1 MRVWYNRTFSSV
13 NAAIKLIREADTE
26 GRFTIIHSNA
36 NRHAPAARLAHEFHV
51 EPTGLKGDAYVDW
64 CLRFCRDH
72 HIDIFVPGREATLL
86 AAEHARFADIQ
97 TRVLSA
103 APPAQLKRIHDK
115 ADFYAATVLPDAP
128 VAAFRPFTTLEQFD
142 AAYAELRPRHAKL
155 CVKPAHGIY
164 GLGFA
169 IVDEERSSAA
179 LLLGGVEYHIG
190 YQDLRRGLGEL
201 VAASGPFKT
210 MLLME
215 FLDGPEYSVDCVGD
229 HGRLV
234 TSVVRRKLPQA
245 GGGQLI
251 DMRQDI
257 LDATA
262 RLAADYQLNGVFN
275 VQFREGGGR
284 PRLLEINPRMS
295 GGIGMACLA
304 GPNLP
309 YIALRG
315 FAEGYDGLEIPA
327 PRHGMR
333 VAEVSVATELA

>member
-13 NAAIKLIREADTE
+13 YAAIKLIREADTE
-26 GRFTIIHSNA
+26 GRFTLIHSNA
-36 NRHAPAARLAHEFHV
+36 NRHTPAARLAHEFHS
-51 EPTGLKGDAYVDW
+51 EPTGLDNDAYVDW
-64 CLRFCRDH
+64 CLAFCRQH
-72 HIDIFVPGREATLL
+72 RIDIFVPGREATTL
-86 AAEHARFADIQ
+86 AAEHARFADIG

-103 APPAQLKRIHDK
+103 APAPMLKIVHDK
-115 ADFYAATVLPDAP
+115 ARFYADTVLPNAP
-128 VAAFRPFTTLEQFD
+128 VAAFRQFENIEEFD
-142 AAYAELRPRHAKL
+142 AAWNDLRPLHNKL

-169 IVDEERSSAA
+169 IVDEVRSSAA
-179 LLLGGVEYHIG
+179 LLLAGVEYHVG
-190 YQDLRRGLGEL
+190 YEDLRRGLREMGQ
-201 VAASGPFKT
+201 FKT

-229 HGRLV
+229 NGRLV
-234 TSVVRRKLPQA
+234 SAVVRRKLSQA
-245 GGGQLI
+245 GSGQLI

-262 RLAADYQLNGVFN
+262 SLCADYQLNGVFN
-275 VQFREGGGR
+275 AQFREGGGR

-315 FAEGYDGLEIPA
+315 FADGFDGVAVA
-327 PRHGMR
+327 PVANGMR
-333 VAEVSVATELA
+333 VAELSIPTELP

>member
-26 GRFTIIHSNA
+26 GRFTIVHSNA

-51 EPTGLKGDAYVDW
+51 EPTGLRGDAYVDW
-64 CLRFCRDH
+64 CLAFCRDQK
-72 HIDIFVPGREATLL
+72 IDIFVPGREATTL
-86 AAEHARFADIQ
+86 AAEHARFADVG

-128 VAAFRPFTTLEQFD
+128 VAAFRPFETLEQFD
-142 AAYAELRPRHAKL
+142 AAYAELRPQHAKL

-190 YQDLRRGLGEL
+190 YQDLRRGLREL
-201 VAASGPFKT
+201 GSFKT

-234 TSVVRRKLPQA
+234 TSVVRRKLPQT
-245 GGGQLI
+245 GSGQLI

-262 RLAADYQLNGVFN
+262 RLCANYELNGVFN

-295 GGIGMACLA
+295 GGVGMACLA

>member
-13 NAAIKLIREADTE
+13 YAAIKLIREADSE
-26 GRFTIIHSNA
+26 GRYTIVHSNP
-36 NRHAPAARLAHEFHV
+36 NRHAPAARLAHEFHL
-51 EPTGLKGDAYVDW
+51 EPTGLKGDAYIDW
-64 CLRFCRDH
+64 CLGFCREH
-72 HIDIFVPGREATLL
+72 RIDVFVPGREATTL
-86 AAEHARFADIQ
+86 AAEHARFADVG

-128 VAAFRPFTTLEQFD
+128 VAAFRPFETLEQFD
-142 AAYAELRPRHAKL
+142 AAYAELRPQFKKL

-179 LLLGGVEYHIG
+179 LLIKGVEYHIG
-190 YQDLRRGLGEL
+190 YQDLRRGLAEMDTF
-201 VAASGPFKT
+201 PT

-234 TSVVRRKLPQA
+234 SAVVRRKLPQA

-262 RLAADYQLNGVFN
+262 RLCADYQLNGVFN
-275 VQFREGGGR
+275 AQFREGGGR

-315 FAEGYDGLEIPA
+315 FADGYDGLEIPA

-333 VAEVSVATELA
+333 VAEISVATELA

>member
-64 CLRFCRDH
+64 CLTFCRDH
-72 HIDIFVPGREATLL
+72 GIDVFVPGREATTL
-86 AAEHARFADIQ
+86 AAEHARFADVG

-128 VAAFRPFTTLEQFD
+128 VAAFRPFENLEQFD
-142 AAYAELRPRHAKL
+142 AAYAELRPHYKKL
-155 CVKPAHGIY
+155 CIKPAHGIY

-179 LLLGGVEYHIG
+179 LLMKGVEYHIG
-190 YQDLRRGLGEL
+190 YQDLRRGL
-201 VAASGPFKT
+201 ADMDTFPT

-234 TSVVRRKLPQA
+234 SAVVRRKLPQA
-245 GGGQLI
+245 GSGQLI

-262 RLAADYQLNGVFN
+262 TLAADYQLNGVFN
-275 VQFREGGGR
+275 AQFREGGGR

-315 FAEGYDGLEIPA
+315 FACGYDDLDIPT

>member
-64 CLRFCRDH
+64 CLAFCRDRK
-72 HIDIFVPGREATLL
+72 IDVFVPGREATTL
-86 AAEHARFADIQ
+86 AAEHARFADVG

-128 VAAFRPFTTLEQFD
+128 VAAFRPFENLEQFD
-142 AAYAELRPRHAKL
+142 AAYAALRPQHAKL
-155 CVKPAHGIY
+155 CIKPAHGIY

-179 LLLGGVEYHIG
+179 LLMKGVEYHIG
-190 YQDLRRGLGEL
+190 YHDLRRGLAEMD
-201 VAASGPFKT
+201 AFPT

-234 TSVVRRKLPQA
+234 SAVVRRKLPQA
-245 GGGQLI
+245 GSGQLI

-257 LDATA
+257 LDATS
-262 RLAADYQLNGVFN
+262 RLCADYQLNGVFN
-275 VQFREGGGR
+275 AQFREGGGR

-315 FAEGYDGLEIPA
+315 FAEGYDGLEVPT

>member
-64 CLRFCRDH
+64 CMAFCRDQR
-72 HIDIFVPGREATLL
+72 IDIFVPGREATTL
-86 AAEHARFADIQ
+86 AAEHARFADIG

-103 APPAQLKRIHDK
+103 APPDMLKLVHDK
-115 ADFYAATVLPDAP
+115 ARFYAETVLPEAP
-128 VAAFRPFTTLEQFD
+128 VAEFRAFRNLAEFD
-142 AAYAELRPRHAKL
+142 AAYADLRPRHAKL
-155 CVKPAHGIY
+155 CVKPSHGIY

-179 LLLGGVEYHIG
+179 LLMKGVEYHIG

-201 VAASGPFKT
+201 GDVDT

-229 HGRLV
+229 HGRLAAA
-234 TSVVRRKLPQA
+234 VVRRKLPQGGA
-245 GGGQLI
+245 GQMI

-262 RLAADYQLNGVFN
+262 RLCAAYRLNGVFN
-275 VQFREGGGR
+275 AQFREGGGR

-315 FAEGYDGLEIPA
+315 FADGFDAVAVPA

-333 VAEVSVATELA
+333 VAEVAVATELA

>member
-64 CLRFCRDH
+64 CLAFCRDQK
-72 HIDIFVPGREATLL
+72 IDIFVPGREATLL
-86 AAEHARFADIQ
+86 AAEHARFADIK

-128 VAAFRPFTTLEQFD
+128 VAAFRPFATLEQFD
-142 AAYAELRPRHAKL
+142 AAYAELRPQHAKL

-179 LLLGGVEYHIG
+179 LLMKGVEYHIG
-190 YQDLRRGLGEL
+190 YQDLRRGL
-201 VAASGPFKT
+201 ADMDTFPT

-229 HGRLV
+229 HGRLAAA
-234 TSVVRRKLPQA
+234 VVRRKLPQS
-245 GGGQLI
+245 GSGQLI

-262 RLAADYQLNGVFN
+262 RLCADYQLNGVFN
-275 VQFREGGGR
+275 AQFREGGGR

-333 VAEVSVATELA
+333 VAEISVATELA

>member
-26 GRFTIIHSNA
+26 GRFTIVHSNA

-64 CLRFCRDH
+64 CLAFCRDH
-72 HIDIFVPGREATLL
+72 RIDVFVPGREATTL
-86 AAEHARFADIQ
+86 AAEHARFADVGA
-97 TRVLSA
+97 RVLSA

-128 VAAFRPFTTLEQFD
+128 VAAFRPFGSLEQFD
-142 AAYAELRPRHAKL
+142 AAYAELRPQHAKL

-179 LLLGGVEYHIG
+179 LLMKGVEYHIG
-190 YQDLRRGLGEL
+190 YQDLRRGL
-201 VAASGPFKT
+201 ADMDTFPT

-234 TSVVRRKLPQA
+234 SAVVRRKLPQA
-245 GGGQLI
+245 GSGQLI

-262 RLAADYQLNGVFN
+262 RLCADYELNGVFN
-275 VQFREGGGR
+275 AQFREGGGR

-315 FAEGYDGLEIPA
+315 FAEGYDGLEIPT

>member
-1 MRVWYNRTFSSV
+1 M
-13 NAAIKLIREADTE
+13 
-26 GRFTIIHSNA
+26 
-36 NRHAPAARLAHEFHV
+36 
-51 EPTGLKGDAYVDW
+51 
-64 CLRFCRDH
+64 
-72 HIDIFVPGREATLL
+72 PGREATLL
-86 AAEHARFADIQ
+86 AAEHARFADIK

-128 VAAFRPFTTLEQFD
+128 VAAFRPFATLEQFD
-142 AAYAELRPRHAKL
+142 AAYAELRPHHAKL

-179 LLLGGVEYHIG
+179 LLIKGVEYHIG

-201 VAASGPFKT
+201 ETFNT

-234 TSVVRRKLPQA
+234 TGVVRRKLPQA
-245 GGGQLI
+245 GSGQLI

-257 LDATA
+257 LDATT

>member
-64 CLRFCRDH
+64 CLAFCRDQK
-72 HIDIFVPGREATLL
+72 IDIFVPGREATVL
-86 AAEHARFADIQ
+86 AAEHARFADIK

-128 VAAFRPFTTLEQFD
+128 VAAFRPFETLEQFD
-142 AAYAELRPRHAKL
+142 AAYAELRPHHAKL

-201 VAASGPFKT
+201 GSFKT

-234 TSVVRRKLPQA
+234 TGVVRRKLPQA
-245 GGGQLI
+245 GSGQLI

-333 VAEVSVATELA
+333 VAEIGVATELA

>member
-13 NAAIKLIREADTE
+13 NAAIKLIREADTD

-64 CLRFCRDH
+64 CLTFCRDH
-72 HIDIFVPGREATLL
+72 RVDIFVPGREATVL
-86 AAEHARFADIQ
+86 AAEHARFADIK

-103 APPAQLKRIHDK
+103 APPDKLKLVHDK
-115 ADFYAATVLPDAP
+115 ARFYADTVLPDAP
-128 VAAFRPFTTLEQFD
+128 VAEFRPFENLAQFD

-155 CVKPAHGIY
+155 CVKPSHGIY

-169 IVDEERSSAA
+169 IIDEERSSAA
-179 LLLGGVEYHIG
+179 LLMKGVEYHIG
-190 YQDLRRGLGEL
+190 YQDLRRGLAEMQDF
-201 VAASGPFKT
+201 ST

-229 HGRLV
+229 HGRLAAA
-234 TSVVRRKLPQA
+234 VVRRKLPQA
-245 GGGQLI
+245 GSGQLI

-262 RLAADYQLNGVFN
+262 RLCADYRLNGVFN
-275 VQFREGGGR
+275 AQFREGGGR

-295 GGIGMACLA
+295 GGVGMACLA

-315 FAEGYDGLEIPA
+315 FADGFDGFAVPEV
-327 PRHGMR
+327 RNGMR

>member
-13 NAAIKLIREADTE
+13 YAAIKLIREADTE
-26 GRFTIIHSNA
+26 GRYTIVHSNP
-36 NRHAPAARLAHEFHV
+36 NRHAPAARLAHEFHL
-51 EPTGLKGDAYVDW
+51 EPTGLKGDAYIDW
-64 CLRFCRDH
+64 CLAFCRDH
-72 HIDIFVPGREATLL
+72 KIDVFVPGREATTL
-86 AAEHARFADIQ
+86 AAEHARFADVG

-128 VAAFRPFTTLEQFD
+128 VAAFRPFENIEQFD
-142 AAYAELRPRHAKL
+142 AAYAELRPHHAKL

-179 LLLGGVEYHIG
+179 LLLAGVEYHIG

-201 VAASGPFKT
+201 GTFKT

-229 HGRLV
+229 AGRLV
-234 TSVVRRKLPQA
+234 AAVVRRKLPQA
-245 GGGQLI
+245 GSGQLI

-262 RLAADYQLNGVFN
+262 RLCADYGLNGVFN
-275 VQFREGGGR
+275 AQFREGGGR

-315 FAEGYDGLEIPA
+315 FADGYQGLEIPA

-333 VAEVSVATELA
+333 VAELSIATELA

>member
-13 NAAIKLIREADTE
+13 YAALRLIRQADTE
-26 GRFTIIHSNA
+26 GRFTLIHSNA
-36 NRHAPAARLAHEFHV
+36 NRHTPAARLAHEFHT
-51 EPTGLKGDAYVDW
+51 EPTGLDSDAYVDW
-64 CLRFCRDH
+64 CMAFCREQRV
-72 HIDIFVPGREATLL
+72 DIFVPGREATTL
-86 AAEHARFADIQ
+86 AAEHARFADIG

-103 APPAQLKRIHDK
+103 APAPMLKTVHDK
-115 ADFYAATVLPDAP
+115 ARFYADTVLPDAP
-128 VAAFRPFTTLEQFD
+128 VAAFRRFENIEQFD
-142 AAYAELRPRHAKL
+142 AAWDELRPHHKKL

-169 IVDEERSSAA
+169 VVDEVRSSAA
-179 LLLGGVEYHIG
+179 LLLAGVEYHVG
-190 YQDLRRGLGEL
+190 YQDLRRGLSEL
-201 VAASGPFKT
+201 GNFKT

-229 HGRLV
+229 HGRLAAA
-234 TSVVRRKLPQA
+234 VVRRKLAHA

-262 RLAADYQLNGVFN
+262 RLCADYQLNGVFN
-275 VQFREGGGR
+275 AQFREGGGR

-315 FAEGYDGLEIPA
+315 FADGFDNVSIA
-327 PRHGMR
+327 PVTNGMR
-333 VAEVSVATELA
+333 VAELSTPTELP

>member
-36 NRHAPAARLAHEFHV
+36 NRHAPAARLAHEFQV

-64 CLRFCRDH
+64 CLTFCRNH
-72 HIDIFVPGREATLL
+72 KIDVFVPGREATTL
-86 AAEHARFADIQ
+86 AAEHARFADVG

-128 VAAFRPFTTLEQFD
+128 VAAFRPFENLEGFD
-142 AAYAELRPRHAKL
+142 AAYAELRPHYKKL
-155 CVKPAHGIY
+155 CIKPAHGIY

-179 LLLGGVEYHIG
+179 LLMKGVEYHIG
-190 YQDLRRGLGEL
+190 YQDLRRGL
-201 VAASGPFKT
+201 ADMDTFPT

-229 HGRLV
+229 HGRLAAA
-234 TSVVRRKLPQA
+234 VVRRKLPQA
-245 GGGQLI
+245 GSGQLI

-262 RLAADYQLNGVFN
+262 RLCADYQLNGVFN
-275 VQFREGGGR
+275 AQFREGGGR

-315 FAEGYDGLEIPA
+315 FADGYEGLAIPT

>member
-36 NRHAPAARLAHEFHV
+36 NRHAPAARLAHEFYV

-142 AAYAELRPRHAKL
+142 AAYAELRPQHAKL

-169 IVDEERSSAA
+169 IVDEARSSAA

-315 FAEGYDGLEIPA
+315 L
-327 PRHGMR
+327 
-333 VAEVSVATELA
+333 TEMCGSIAQAIILKLRRRQIQQYAVV

>member
-13 NAAIKLIREADTE
+13 YAAIKLIREADTE
-26 GRFTIIHSNA
+26 GRYTIVHSSP

-51 EPTGLKGDAYVDW
+51 EPTGLKGDAYIDW
-64 CLRFCRDH
+64 CLTFCRDH
-72 HIDIFVPGREATLL
+72 KIDVFVPGREATTL
-86 AAEHARFADIQ
+86 AAEHARFADVG

-115 ADFYAATVLPDAP
+115 ADFYAETVLPDAP
-128 VAAFRPFTTLEQFD
+128 VAAFRPFETLEEFD
-142 AAYAELRPRHAKL
+142 AAYAELRPQFKKL

-169 IVDEERSSAA
+169 IVDEQRSSAA

-201 VAASGPFKT
+201 GTFKT

-215 FLDGPEYSVDCVGD
+215 FLDGSEYSVDCVGD

-234 TSVVRRKLPQA
+234 AAVVRRKLAQA
-245 GGGQLI
+245 GSGQLI

-262 RLAADYQLNGVFN
+262 RLCADYQLNGVFN

-315 FAEGYDGLEIPA
+315 FAHGYDGLAIPA

-333 VAEVSVATELA
+333 VAELSVATELA

>member
-26 GRFTIIHSNA
+26 GRFTIVHSNA

-64 CLRFCRDH
+64 CLTFCRDH
-72 HIDIFVPGREATLL
+72 KIDVFVPGREATTL
-86 AAEHARFADIQ
+86 AAEHARFADVG

-128 VAAFRPFTTLEQFD
+128 VAAFRPFETLEQFD
-142 AAYAELRPRHAKL
+142 AAYAELRPQHAKL

-201 VAASGPFKT
+201 GSFKT

-229 HGRLV
+229 HGRLAAA
-234 TSVVRRKLPQA
+234 VVRRKLPQA
-245 GGGQLI
+245 GSGQLI

-262 RLAADYQLNGVFN
+262 RLCADYELNGVFN

-295 GGIGMACLA
+295 GGVGMACLA

-315 FAEGYDGLEIPA
+315 FAEGYEGLEIPA

>member
-1 MRVWYNRTFSSV
+1 MRVWFNRTFSSV
-13 NAAIKLIREADTE
+13 YAAIKLIREADID
-26 GRFTIIHSNA
+26 GRFTIVHSNP

-64 CLRFCRDH
+64 CLTFCRDH
-72 HIDIFVPGREATLL
+72 KIDIFVPGREATTL
-86 AAEHARFADIQ
+86 AAEHARFADVG

-103 APPAQLKRIHDK
+103 APPAELKRIHDK

-128 VAAFRPFTTLEQFD
+128 VAAFRRFDNLEQFD
-142 AAYAELRPRHAKL
+142 AAYAELRPQFKKL

-179 LLLGGVEYHIG
+179 LLLAGVEYHIG

-201 VAASGPFKT
+201 ASFKT

-229 HGRLV
+229 NGRLV
-234 TSVVRRKLPQA
+234 AAVVRRKLPQA
-245 GGGQLI
+245 GSGQLI

-262 RLAADYQLNGVFN
+262 RLAADYQLNGIFN
-275 VQFREGGGR
+275 AQFREGGGR

-315 FAEGYDGLEIPA
+315 FADGFNGVEVPPA
-327 PRHGMR
+327 RHGMR
-333 VAEVSVATELA
+333 VAELSVATELA

>member
-64 CLRFCRDH
+64 CLTFCRDQK
-72 HIDIFVPGREATLL
+72 IDIFVPGREATTL
-86 AAEHARFADIQ
+86 AAEHARFADVG

-103 APPAQLKRIHDK
+103 APPAALKRIHDK
-115 ADFYAATVLPDAP
+115 ADFYAATVLPEAP
-128 VAAFRPFTTLEQFD
+128 VAAFRPFENLEQFD
-142 AAYAELRPRHAKL
+142 AAYAELRPQHAKL

-179 LLLGGVEYHIG
+179 LLMKGVEHHIG

-201 VAASGPFKT
+201 DNFAT

-234 TSVVRRKLPQA
+234 SAVVRRKLPQA
-245 GGGQLI
+245 GSGQLI

-257 LDATA
+257 LDATS
-262 RLAADYQLNGVFN
+262 RLCADYQLNGVFN
-275 VQFREGGGR
+275 AQFREGGGR

-315 FAEGYDGLEIPA
+315 FAEGYDGLDIPT

>member
-26 GRFTIIHSNA
+26 GRFTIVHSNA

-64 CLRFCRDH
+64 CLAFCRDQK
-72 HIDIFVPGREATLL
+72 IDIFVPGREATTL
-86 AAEHARFADIQ
+86 AAEHARFADVG

-115 ADFYAATVLPDAP
+115 ADFYAATVLPEAP
-128 VAAFRPFTTLEQFD
+128 VAAFRRFENLEQFD
-142 AAYAELRPRHAKL
+142 AAYAALRPQHAKL
-155 CVKPAHGIY
+155 CIKPAHGIY

-179 LLLGGVEYHIG
+179 LLMKGVEYHIG
-190 YQDLRRGLGEL
+190 YHDLRRGLAEMDTF
-201 VAASGPFKT
+201 PT

-234 TSVVRRKLPQA
+234 SAVVRRKLPQA
-245 GGGQLI
+245 GSGQLI

-257 LDATA
+257 LDATT
-262 RLAADYQLNGVFN
+262 RLCADYRLNGVFN
-275 VQFREGGGR
+275 AQFREGGGR

-315 FAEGYDGLEIPA
+315 FATGYDGLDVPT

>member
-26 GRFTIIHSNA
+26 GRFTIVHSNA

-64 CLRFCRDH
+64 CLAFCRDH
-72 HIDIFVPGREATLL
+72 RIDVFVPGREATTL
-86 AAEHARFADIQ
+86 AAEHARFADVG
-97 TRVLSA
+97 TRMLSA

-128 VAAFRPFTTLEQFD
+128 VAAFRPFENLEQFD
-142 AAYAELRPRHAKL
+142 AAYAELRPQHAKL
-155 CVKPAHGIY
+155 CIKPAHGIY

-179 LLLGGVEYHIG
+179 LLMKGVEYHIG
-190 YQDLRRGLGEL
+190 YQDLRRGL
-201 VAASGPFKT
+201 ADMDTFPT

-234 TSVVRRKLPQA
+234 SAVVRRKLPQA
-245 GGGQLI
+245 GSGQLI

-262 RLAADYQLNGVFN
+262 RLCADYELNGVFN
-275 VQFREGGGR
+275 AQFREGGGR

-315 FAEGYDGLEIPA
+315 FADGYDGLDIPA

>member
-64 CLRFCRDH
+64 CLAFCRDQK
-72 HIDIFVPGREATLL
+72 IDIFVPGREATLL
-86 AAEHARFADIQ
+86 AAEHARFADVK

-128 VAAFRPFTTLEQFD
+128 VAAFRPFETLEQFD
-142 AAYAELRPRHAKL
+142 AAYAELRPHHAKL

-179 LLLGGVEYHIG
+179 LLMKGVEYHIG
-190 YQDLRRGLGEL
+190 YQDLRRGL
-201 VAASGPFKT
+201 ADMDTFPT

-229 HGRLV
+229 HGRLAAA
-234 TSVVRRKLPQA
+234 VVRRKLPQS
-245 GGGQLI
+245 GSGQLI

-262 RLAADYQLNGVFN
+262 RLCADYQLNGVFN
-275 VQFREGGGR
+275 AQFREGGGR

-333 VAEVSVATELA
+333 VAEISVATELA

>member
-13 NAAIKLIREADTE
+13 YAAIKLIREADTE
-26 GRFTIIHSNA
+26 GRFTLIHSNA
-36 NRHAPAARLAHEFHV
+36 NRHTPAARLAHEFHS
-51 EPTGLKGDAYVDW
+51 EPTGLDSDAYVDW
-64 CLRFCRDH
+64 CLAFCRQH
-72 HIDIFVPGREATLL
+72 RIDIFVPGREATTL
-86 AAEHARFADIQ
+86 AAEHARFADIG

-103 APPAQLKRIHDK
+103 APAPMLKVVHDK
-115 ADFYAATVLPDAP
+115 ARFYADTVLPNAP
-128 VAAFRPFTTLEQFD
+128 VAAFRQFENIEQFD
-142 AAYAELRPRHAKL
+142 AAWAELRPQHARL

-169 IVDEERSSAA
+169 IVDEVRSSAA
-179 LLLGGVEYHIG
+179 LLLAGVEYHVG
-190 YQDLRRGLGEL
+190 YQDLRRGLSEMGQ
-201 VAASGPFKT
+201 FKT

-229 HGRLV
+229 NGRLV
-234 TSVVRRKLPQA
+234 SAVVRRKLSQA
-245 GGGQLI
+245 GSGQLI

-262 RLAADYQLNGVFN
+262 SLCADYKLNGVFN
-275 VQFREGGGR
+275 AQFREGGGR

-315 FAEGYDGLEIPA
+315 FADGFDGVAVA
-327 PRHGMR
+327 PVANGMR
-333 VAEVSVATELA
+333 VAELSIPTELP